1 MGAPMTQEITLEA
14 TFSGADREAIARSL
28 VDVGLGGAA
37 QVKVM
42 RTPVVRLVRPGHA
55 LDVPSLIDTLA
66 RVPFQL
72 ATFRALFP
80 EWNLPDA
87 PLAPPPFGFADGHY
101 FHGWACVFRGDGH
114 DRLVSRRWLP
124 HGPWKLHIGPNDTSL
139 VQFHALDADAATA
152 RAQCIVGHRRMGGS
166 EEGGFIQSNPPLPE
180 RAPGD
185 YVPGTRRLRIPI
197 YGRGVTQREMLDAR
211 MIVKLQ
217 ALGAGKPL
225 DAATF
230 AFADEAEARP
240 HLHELWLRELECVT
254 FLGGVETDLTRTYQ
268 PEPTPPDWAR

>member
-1 MGAPMTQEITLEA
+1 MTREITLEA
-14 TFSGADREAIARSL
+14 SFSGPDRDQIAKAL
-28 VDVGLGGAA
+28 VDVGLAEA
-37 QVKVM
+37 SQVKVL
-42 RTPVVRLVRPGHA
+42 RVPVVKLVRPGYA
-55 LDVPSLIDTLA
+55 LEVAALVEKLA
-66 RVPFQL
+66 IVPFHL
-72 ATFRALFP
+72 AAFRAIFP
-80 EWNLPDA
+80 EWLVPQSPA
-87 PLAPPPFGFADGHY
+87 APPHFGFADGHY
-101 FHGWACVFRGDGH
+101 FHGWACAFRGDGH

-124 HGPWKLHIGPNDTSL
+124 YGPWRVHAAANDTSL
-139 VQFHALDADAATA
+139 VQFHALDADAETA
-152 RAQCIVGHRRMGGS
+152 RAQCVVGHRRMGGS

-185 YVPGTRRLRIPI
+185 YVPRQRRLRIPV
-197 YGRGVTQREMLDAR
+197 YGRSVSQREMLDVR

-217 ALGAGKPL
+217 ALGPGKPL

-254 FLGGVETDLTRTYQ
+254 FINGVETDLTRTYQ